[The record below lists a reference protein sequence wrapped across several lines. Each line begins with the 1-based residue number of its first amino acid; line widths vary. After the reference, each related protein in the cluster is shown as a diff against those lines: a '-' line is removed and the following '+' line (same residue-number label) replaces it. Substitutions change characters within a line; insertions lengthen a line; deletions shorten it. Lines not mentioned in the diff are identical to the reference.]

1 MLDLVKSQTNIVQ
14 AFYREQFDK
23 ELGDPDLRAL
33 EDPMAAG
40 STENTSVAPSTAT
53 ETPQP
58 TPGVPR
64 IRLVSNSA
72 ASAGSNGAGGQVNG
86 GGSSGMQSEDD

>member
-1 MLDLVKSQTNIVQ
+1 MAEKCRINIGQT
-14 AFYREQFDK
+14 FYRDQFDK
-23 ELGDPDLRAL
+23 ELSDPELRAL
-33 EDPMAAG
+33 EDPSVIG
-40 STENTSVAPSTAT
+40 STKDTSVAPSTAT

-64 IRLVSNSA
+64 IRLISNSA
-72 ASAGSNGAGGQVNG
+72 ASASSSGAGGQING